1 MNKFDCKIIFFF
13 FLLTL
18 IISCDGKENKK
29 INYEFEEIHS
39 KKKNHMLHNKSNIPK
54 VLNIKIENNK
64 IYNIKNVLL
73 EANEMTLKEVYY
85 CFEKDSCTKIRVEFN
100 NTIIRFNYSNDS
112 VFFANTKEK
121 YVDDEQFLIG
131 KYIYEGT
138 NIIYL
143 FFMSNED
150 LSDELFTISIDTS
163 GKILS
168 LKKLFNKGGDGMIR
182 FYPVYISSDKN
193 KITIFEITEEY
204 TSENMDTFI
213 TTTVKKEIIL
223 NKKR

>member
-112 VFFANTKEK
+112 VFFC
-121 YVDDEQFLIG
+121 
-131 KYIYEGT
+131 
-138 NIIYL
+138 
-143 FFMSNED
+143 
-150 LSDELFTISIDTS
+150 
-163 GKILS
+163 
-168 LKKLFNKGGDGMIR
+168 
-182 FYPVYISSDKN
+182 
-193 KITIFEITEEY
+193 
-204 TSENMDTFI
+204 
-213 TTTVKKEIIL
+213 
-223 NKKR
+223 